1 MRIAILFGAGA
12 SFGSGNV
19 SPYPPPLGSDRY
31 ADLAENFP
39 QSWGSLPSEIVE
51 VFKKNQFEEAMVVIC
66 TTHSAL
72 IQRLLID
79 MTIYFSR
86 FRAGATRS
94 DCYSQLLDV
103 LTTTRL
109 CRSTGIATLNYE
121 CVFDEIMARAGRPL
135 TYVAPEPTACQSVL
149 WKLHGACNLLP
160 SSAIDIRHSTIVS
173 LSNRFYEGP
182 VEVCCLDQIGQKYA
196 RGYSMPAAMSLFAK
210 GKHTPVA
217 SSFVGTARDQW
228 AQWVKRSEVSIIIG
242 AHPNHGDEHVWNPI
256 IEGRSKVW
264 YVGGTEGGDYPEIAD
279 QLRSRLT
286 VLGRT
291 FLDALPSL
299 LRRLRISA

>member
-19 SPYPPPLGSDRY
+19 NPYPPPLGANLY
-31 ADLAENFP
+31 ADLAEQFP
-39 QSWGSLPSEIVE
+39 QSWGSLPSEIAE
-51 VFKKNQFEEAMVVIC
+51 VFEKNQFEEAMVAIWA
-66 TTHSAL
+66 TPSAL
-72 IQRLLID
+72 VQQLLID

-94 DCYSQLLDV
+94 DCYSQLIDV

-121 CVFDEIMARAGRPL
+121 CVFDEIMARAGRSP
-135 TYVAPEPTACQSVL
+135 TYLAPKPTARQSVL
-149 WKLHGACNLLP
+149 WKLHGACNLLAP
-160 SSAIDIRHSTIVS
+160 IEIYNSTMVS
-173 LSNRFYEGP
+173 VSHYYEGP
-182 VEVCCLDQIGQKYA
+182 IEVYPLDRIGEKYGG
-196 RGYSMPAAMSLFAK
+196 GYSMPAAMSLFAK

-217 SSFVGTARDQW
+217 SNFVGIARDHW
-228 AQWVKRSEVSIIIG
+228 AQWVRRSDVSIIIG
-242 AHPNHGDEHVWNPI
+242 AHPNYGDAHVWSPI
-256 IEGRSKVW
+256 IEGRSLVW

-279 QLRSRLT
+279 QLSSRLN
-286 VLGRT
+286 VLGHT

-299 LRRLRISA
+299 LRRLRLIA